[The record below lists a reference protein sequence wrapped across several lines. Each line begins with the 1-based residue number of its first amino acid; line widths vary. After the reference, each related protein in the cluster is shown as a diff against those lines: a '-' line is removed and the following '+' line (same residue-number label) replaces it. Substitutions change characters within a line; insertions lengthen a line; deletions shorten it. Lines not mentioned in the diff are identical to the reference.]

1 MTTELRLRRTL
12 AAPPERVWRALTDPA
27 ALAAWFWPERLAPT
41 AEVDLEERGRYR
53 VASASAGMAVTGRY
67 VEVTAPRRLVCTWS
81 WDGGD
86 TETLVAIDLARPATG
101 PTWRWSTRASP
112 TRAPARTT
120 CGAGRTAWTGS
131 RGGWPQTGTR
141 TRQAPGRT
149 VTDPGVGNGSPSRR
163 QGMSVTTVATGPRRR
178 GRSPGRRRSLAR

>member
-27 ALAAWFWPERLAPT
+27 ALATWFWPERLAPT

-86 TETLVAIDLARPATG
+86 TETLVAIDLAPAGDGTDLALVHEG
-101 PTWRWSTRASP
+101 FADESARQDHVRGWSDCLDRLP
-112 TRAPARTT
+112 
-120 CGAGRTAWTGS
+120 
-131 RGGWPQTGTR
+131 GW
-141 TRQAPGRT
+141 
-149 VTDPGVGNGSPSRR
+149 
-163 QGMSVTTVATGPRRR
+163 
-178 GRSPGRRRSLAR
+178 LAADA

>member
-1 MTTELRLRRTL
+1 MTTELRLHRTL

-53 VASASAGMAVTGRY
+53 VASVSSGMAVTGRY

-86 TETLVAIDLARPATG
+86 TETLVAIDLAPAGDGTDLALVHEG
-101 PTWRWSTRASP
+101 FADESARQDHVQGWSDCLDRLP
-112 TRAPARTT
+112 
-120 CGAGRTAWTGS
+120 
-131 RGGWPQTGTR
+131 GW
-141 TRQAPGRT
+141 
-149 VTDPGVGNGSPSRR
+149 
-163 QGMSVTTVATGPRRR
+163 
-178 GRSPGRRRSLAR
+178 LAANA

>member
-1 MTTELRLRRTL
+1 MTIELRLHRTL

-86 TETLVAIDLARPATG
+86 TETLVAIDLAPAGDGTDLALVHEG
-101 PTWRWSTRASP
+101 FADDSARQDHVQGWSDCLDRLP
-112 TRAPARTT
+112 
-120 CGAGRTAWTGS
+120 
-131 RGGWPQTGTR
+131 GW
-141 TRQAPGRT
+141 
-149 VTDPGVGNGSPSRR
+149 
-163 QGMSVTTVATGPRRR
+163 
-178 GRSPGRRRSLAR
+178 LAADA